1 MPFLDSDVEIAELQ
15 VALDAIFL
23 HALADNLV
31 SGPAQVFE
39 NDICVSAKVFRDDFL
54 TGYAAD
60 HLATV
65 ATGCAP
71 SDFVCLNDMHI
82 VTALGE
88 V

>member
-15 VALDAIFL
+15 VALDGIFL

-31 SGPAQVFE
+31 PGPAQVFE
-39 NDICVSAKVFRDDFL
+39 NDICLSANVLRDDFL
-54 TGYAAD
+54 TGYTAD

-71 SDFVCLNDMHI
+71 PNSVCLNDMHI
-82 VTALGE
+82 VTALGQ